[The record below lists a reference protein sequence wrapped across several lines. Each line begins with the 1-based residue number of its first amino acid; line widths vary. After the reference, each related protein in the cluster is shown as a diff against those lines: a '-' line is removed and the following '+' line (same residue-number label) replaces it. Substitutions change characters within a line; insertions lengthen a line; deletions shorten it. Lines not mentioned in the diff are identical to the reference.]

1 MNKKAWKRMFLISVV
16 SMIVVAIFL
25 SIWHLIAGSVPE
37 IKGINILKWGWTLP
51 FAISSWW
58 NIIIAGVWSAII
70 TSIVLG
76 EERGKDFDWDDYI
89 VANLIAL
96 IFTIV
101 ATTITIYPLT
111 GNSLVCIVAFG
122 IFSGLSC
129 GFAHEILG
137 INENVR
143 GIYVIT
149 GFGTGLGFGLKIGLL
164 VILLMTIVF
173 VFAIFIL
180 IVVKYFV
187 KIWCSLWRWSKIA

>member
-37 IKGINILKWGWTLP
+37 VKVISILKWRWTLP

-58 NIIIAGVWSAII
+58 NIIIAGAWSAII

-89 VANLIAL
+89 IANLIAL

-111 GNSLVCIVAFG
+111 GNSLGCIIAFG
-122 IFSGLSC
+122 IFSGTSGGL
-129 GFAHEILG
+129 AHVFLG
-137 INENVR
+137 INENV
-143 GIYVIT
+143 GSVYVIT
-149 GFGTGLGFGLKIGLL
+149 GFSIGLGFGLKIGLL
-164 VILLMTIVF
+164 VVLLMTIVF

-180 IVVKYFV
+180 TVVKYFV
-187 KIWCSLWRWSKIA
+187 KIWCRLWCWSKVA